1 MSGKHIKSKYEIAV
15 IAGDGIG
22 PEVIA
27 EARKVAEAAASG
39 EGAAIEWA
47 EYPFGAERYLA
58 TGEIMPESA
67 IEEMGRCDAML
78 LGAIGSPGVK
88 PGILERGILLA
99 LRFVFD
105 QYVNLRPAKSLPNVP
120 TPVPMDGRAIDSVVI
135 RENTEDLY
143 MGLGWVA
150 DGKSGALR
158 APIELDR
165 GGYSLRGSLELSLS
179 PDMPFA
185 AQLALNTRH
194 GVGRITRYACE
205 MARERGESRVTI
217 VTKSN
222 AVPALY
228 GFFEDEAKA
237 VIASEYPDIK
247 PDAANVDALCY
258 HLSRNPAAYGV
269 LLCPNLFG
277 DIVSDLQAGLAGGL
291 GTAAGGNIGDGLS
304 MFEPVHG
311 SAPDIAGT
319 GRANP
324 VAAILSAALM
334 LRHVG
339 LEKSAACVERAA
351 SEYLKASPKDGLPFE
366 FGGEASCSAVG
377 DAILKKI

>member
-1 MSGKHIKSKYEIAV
+1 MSGSDDKKRFTVAV

-27 EARKVAEAAASG
+27 EARKITQAAASR
-39 EGAAIEWA
+39 EGAEIEWVD
-47 EYPFGAERYLA
+47 YPFGAAHYLK
-58 TGEIMPESA
+58 TGEILPESA
-67 IEEMGRCDAML
+67 IAEMAGSDAML
-78 LGAIGSPGVK
+78 LGAIGSPEVK

-105 QYVNLRPAKSLPNVP
+105 QYVNLRPARSFPNVP
-120 TPVPMDGRAIDSVVI
+120 TPVPLGGKVIDSVVI

-143 MGLGWVA
+143 MGLGEISEN
-150 DGKSGALR
+150 GEMT
-158 APIELDR
+158 APMNLER
-165 GGYSLRGSLELSLS
+165 GGYSLRGRLDLSIS
-179 PDMPFA
+179 PGMKFA
-185 AQLALNTRH
+185 AQVALNTNH
-194 GVGRITRYACE
+194 GVERITRYACG
-205 MARERGESRVTI
+205 AASRRGESRVTI

-222 AVPALY
+222 AAPALY
-228 GFFEDEAKA
+228 GFFEDTAKR
-237 VIASEYPDIK
+237 VIDSEYPGIK
-247 PDAANVDALCY
+247 WDTVNVDALCY

-324 VAAILSAALM
+324 TAAILSGALL
-334 LRHVG
+334 LRHIG
-339 LEKSAACVERAA
+339 LDKAAEAVDRAVENYLGKSQRE
-351 SEYLKASPKDGLPFE
+351 LPFE
-366 FGGEASCSAVG
+366 FGGELSCVQVG
-377 DAILKKI
+377 DSILKKI